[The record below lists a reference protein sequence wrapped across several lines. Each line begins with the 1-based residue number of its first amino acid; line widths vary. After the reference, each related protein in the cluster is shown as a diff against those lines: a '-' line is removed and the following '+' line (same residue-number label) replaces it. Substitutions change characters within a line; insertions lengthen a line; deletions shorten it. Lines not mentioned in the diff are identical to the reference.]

1 MKKIGITGGI
11 GSGKTYVASV
21 LQSFGI
27 PIFNADIQAKKIM
40 TSSEKL
46 IKLVK
51 KEFGNDIYKDSDLN
65 KEKLAS
71 IVFSNSDKLQKL
83 NSLVHP
89 IVKEEFNNWYKK
101 QTSPYVIKEA
111 AILFESNSH
120 IGLDAVI
127 CISAPLKLRM
137 KRLLNRDD
145 CSEKE
150 IKKRIENQISQEE
163 KQKLSDYIIVNDEKE
178 LLLPKIIKIHKEQKK
193 KKRISVICW
202 RNKSFFNCS
211 WRNPSQ

>member
-21 LQSFGI
+21 FQSLGI

-40 TSSEKL
+40 TSSRKL
-46 IKLVK
+46 IKLLK
-51 KEFGNDIYKDSDLN
+51 EEFGNDIYKDSDLN

-89 IVKEEFNNWYKK
+89 IVKEEFNNWCKK
-101 QTSPYVIKEA
+101 QTSPYIIKEA

-127 CISAPLKLRM
+127 CVSAPLELRM
-137 KRLLNRDD
+137 KRLLNRDNY
-145 CSEKE
+145 SEKE

-163 KQKLSDYIIVNDEKE
+163 KEKLSDYIIVNDEKE
-178 LLLPKIIKIHKEQKK
+178 LLLPKIIKIHKELF
-193 KKRISVICW
+193 S
-202 RNKSFFNCS
+202 
-211 WRNPSQ
+211 

>member
-21 LQSFGI
+21 FQSLGI

-40 TSSEKL
+40 TSSRKL

-51 KEFGNDIYKDSDLN
+51 EEFGNDIYKDSDLN

-71 IVFSNSDKLQKL
+71 IVFSDSDKLQKL

-89 IVKEEFNNWYKK
+89 IVKEVFNNWYKK

-127 CISAPLKLRM
+127 CVSAPLELRM
-137 KRLLNRDD
+137 KRLLNRDNY
-145 CSEKE
+145 SEKE

-178 LLLPKIIKIHKEQKK
+178 LLLPKIIRIHKELL
-193 KKRISVICW
+193 S
-202 RNKSFFNCS
+202 
-211 WRNPSQ
+211 

>member
-21 LQSFGI
+21 FQSLGI
-27 PIFNADIQAKKIM
+27 PIFNTDIQAKKIM
-40 TSSEKL
+40 TSSGKL

-51 KEFGNDIYKDSDLN
+51 EEFGNDIYKDSDLN

-89 IVKEEFNNWYKK
+89 IVKEELNNWCKK

-127 CISAPLKLRM
+127 CVSAPLDLRM

-145 CSEKE
+145 YSEKE

-163 KQKLSDYIIVNDEKE
+163 KEKLSDYIIVNDEKE
-178 LLLPKIIKIHKEQKK
+178 LLLPKIIKIHKELL
-193 KKRISVICW
+193 S
-202 RNKSFFNCS
+202 
-211 WRNPSQ
+211 

>member
-1 MKKIGITGGI
+1 MKRIGITGGI

-21 LQSFGI
+21 FQSLGI
-27 PIFNADIQAKKIM
+27 PIFNADIQAKKLM
-40 TSSEKL
+40 TSSRKL

-51 KEFGNDIYKDSDLN
+51 EEFGNDIYKDSDLN

-71 IVFSNSDKLQKL
+71 IVFSDSDKLQKL

-127 CISAPLKLRM
+127 CVSAPLELRM
-137 KRLLNRDD
+137 KRLLNRDNY
-145 CSEKE
+145 SEKE
-150 IKKRIENQISQEE
+150 IKKRIENQMSQEVKE
-163 KQKLSDYIIVNDEKE
+163 KLSDYIIVNDERD
-178 LLLPKIIKIHKEQKK
+178 LLLPQIIKIHKEL
-193 KKRISVICW
+193 IH
-202 RNKSFFNCS
+202 
-211 WRNPSQ
+211 

>member
-21 LQSFGI
+21 FKSLGI

-40 TSSEKL
+40 TSSRKL
-46 IKLVK
+46 IKLLK
-51 KEFGNDIYKDSDLN
+51 EEFGNDIYKDSDLN

-89 IVKEEFNNWYKK
+89 IVKEEFNNWCKK
-101 QTSPYVIKEA
+101 QTSPYIIKEA

-127 CISAPLKLRM
+127 CVSAPLDLRIE
-137 KRLLNRDD
+137 RLLNRDD
-145 CSEKE
+145 YSEKE

-163 KQKLSDYIIVNDEKE
+163 KEKLSDYIIVNDEKD
-178 LLLPKIIKIHKEQKK
+178 LLLPKIIKFHKELL
-193 KKRISVICW
+193 S
-202 RNKSFFNCS
+202 
-211 WRNPSQ
+211 